1 MYDFQDLHPRVM
13 TPYSAEIN
21 LLQVVIST
29 VV

>member
-1 MYDFQDLHPRVM
+1 MYDFQDLHQSVM